1 MGAEAVYQHYE
12 YANVIL
18 EYAIT
23 AIPSILGLGALG
35 SIAYGTISTG
45 ARWLKEGGEML
56 KLGASILGGAAIG
69 GLGAARGVFMAH
81 KAGAFESKKEATK
94 TLGSR
99 LAAESFKGGVSAATG
114 SRGWL
119 SVANRSLWG
128 DEAFKTIISKKP
140 DEEVII
146 KKGRGEEEII
156 QRKLGDTSGI
166 TERRKIR
173 RVIDKPPP
181 DGGGGGGDDNPPPPD
196 TGVAKTHTGELV
208 QVVRDPRTIQEIQ
221 SGKWKPEGGEEGIG
235 DR

>member
-1 MGAEAVYQHYE
+1 MGVEAVFQHYE

-23 AIPSILGLGALG
+23 AIPSILGVGALG
-35 SIAYGTISTG
+35 AIAYGTISTG
-45 ARWLKEGGEML
+45 VRWFREGGEML
-56 KLGASILGGAAIG
+56 KLGASILGGVAIG

-81 KAGAFESKKEATK
+81 KAGAFEDKKEMAK

-140 DEEVII
+140 DEEIII

-166 TERRKIR
+166 TEKRKIR
-173 RVIDKPPP
+173 K
-181 DGGGGGGDDNPPPPD
+181 
-196 TGVAKTHTGELV
+196 
-208 QVVRDPRTIQEIQ
+208 VV
-221 SGKWKPEGGEEGIG
+221 GGEPEKAYKALDWG
-235 DR
+235 R